1 MPRPVQLQKAKM
13 SVIDFVGGDNATVV
27 VGSPSIEVQFNP
39 ESLKLT
45 YSNSMTG
52 GDQSGGSS
60 MQFVGQST
68 TKLSFDLWFD
78 VSAPQPQRA
87 QDDGSPNDSTV
98 NDVRKLTSY
107 VVGFMKPSK
116 KDVEQSQKDSNGNTK
131 SETVKRS
138 IAPAVRFE
146 WGAFQ
151 FDGIVE
157 SLNATIDFFSA
168 EGRALRSQL
177 SVSMSQQNIPT
188 DLLRGSDPGGDI
200 PSPGINFQTPVKL
213 GDTFQSLAGDLGAQ
227 DGWQDLAFINDIE

>member
-87 QDDGSPNDSTV
+87 QDDGSPDDSTV
-98 NDVRKLTSY
+98 NDVRKLTGY

-116 KDVEQSQKDSNGNTK
+116 KDVEQSQKDSSGNTK

-138 IAPAVRFE
+138 IAPRGTVRM
-146 WGAFQ
+146 
-151 FDGIVE
+151 
-157 SLNATIDFFSA
+157 
-168 EGRALRSQL
+168 GR
-177 SVSMSQQNIPT
+177 IPV
-188 DLLRGSDPGGDI
+188 RRHR
-200 PSPGINFQTPVKL
+200 
-213 GDTFQSLAGDLGAQ
+213 
-227 DGWQDLAFINDIE
+227 